1 MLNTIATTLIP
12 VAFVIYLGNLAGRRH
27 FFGVPDRALLTR
39 LVMTWLLPPLLLAG
53 ILQTPRADLMNY
65 RIPLTFVVGLMVPFL
80 VALLGCLFVLRSDLR
95 TSTLRASL
103 LTFPDMVFMGVP
115 ILGHLFGP
123 SSLYPILIA
132 NLVPSLIIV
141 PLTTVLLE
149 LGEQNGRRA
158 GAHVFAKTLVKA
170 VCEPRVWVP
179 FMGIVLVMLDIPV
192 PQFVISS
199 LDLIGKSTTGLSL
212 FVAGLIIAE
221 EKVRLT
227 AAVAVGTFIKNLVHP
242 FGMLATVLALGV
254 TGALAQEAILLAA
267 LPSAVIATM
276 FAKEHRVLECESLTT
291 ILATRIVAFATIPM
305 MIAVTH
311 DLMRAAR

>member
-1 MLNTIATTLIP
+1 
-12 VAFVIYLGNLAGRRH
+12 
-27 FFGVPDRALLTR
+27 
-39 LVMTWLLPPLLLAG
+39 
-53 ILQTPRADLMNY
+53 
-65 RIPLTFVVGLMVPFL
+65 MVPFL
-80 VALLGCLFVLRSDLR
+80 VALLGFLFVLRSDLR

-115 ILGHLFGP
+115 ILGQLLGP

-149 LGEQNGRRA
+149 LGGQNGRRRA
-158 GAHVFAKTLVKA
+158 GAHVFAKTLVEA

-179 FMGIVLVMLDIPV
+179 FMGIVLVILDIPV

-227 AAVAVGTFIKNLVHP
+227 AAVAVDTFVKNLVHP

-267 LPSAVIATM
+267 LPSAVTATM
-276 FAKEHRVLECESLTT
+276 FAKEHRVLEAESLTT

-311 DLMRAAR
+311 DLMRAAP